1 MLTTEPS
8 VDIFNETADKL
19 RKSVLHVS
27 TNFSYPSKLTFEVK
41 VKRWI
46 QEWQVSQ
53 IHTIKLRVNGN
64 PIRRGIF
71 NGKLFHVIF

>member
-8 VDIFNETADKL
+8 VDIFDETADK
-19 RKSVLHVS
+19 VLHVS

-64 PIRRGIF
+64 PIRRSIF